1 MSGAMPSSGGLVPG
15 LPKAAARLEKPRRDP
30 RVAGRQNL
38 ASHPLRLAC
47 AQQAPPRAPG
57 VPATAK
63 GIWEISA
70 AQVHAVLAGPHIL

>member
-1 MSGAMPSSGGLVPG
+1 MPSSGGLVPG

-30 RVAGRQNL
+30 CMAGGQNL
-38 ASHPLRLAC
+38 ASPPLRLAC
-47 AQQAPPRAPG
+47 TQQAPLRAPG

-70 AQVHAVLAGPHIL
+70 AQVRAVLAGPHVL